1 MREHPFR
8 SAISINCLCFENTF
22 EEGLC
27 GTASE
32 TYNFF
37 NFLNKVQVTLM
48 IETNV
53 KLIKLS
59 WFQTSKSEN

>member
-1 MREHPFR
+1 MGEHPFR
-8 SAISINCLCFENTF
+8 SAILINCPCFENTF
-22 EEGLC
+22 EEDLW

-37 NFLNKVQVTLM
+37 NFLNKVQVTVL

-53 KLIKLS
+53 KMIKLS
-59 WFQTSKSEN
+59 